1 MSITS
6 SLCEVI
12 TSAAKDLLTAAD
24 AIDALAD
31 YAPPEA
37 APVARKVAAQ
47 YRAQAV
53 RYDGIVHT
61 MREGA

>member
-1 MSITS
+1 MSTTS

-12 TSAAKDLLTAAD
+12 ASAAKDLRTAAD

-31 YAPPEA
+31 FAPPKA
-37 APVARKVAAQ
+37 APAVRKVAAQ

-53 RYDGIVHT
+53 RYDGVVHT
-61 MREGA
+61 MKEGA